1 MGLMKFNVAS
11 FYFFFVLSALL
22 LEFCDGF
29 GQFLNIHNLP
39 TSRLVF
45 LCISLKALKCVLIIH
60 PPFH

>member
-11 FYFFFVLSALL
+11 FYFFFVLFALL
-22 LEFCDGF
+22 LECCDDF
-29 GQFLNIHNLP
+29 GQFLNLHNLP

-45 LCISLKALKCVLIIH
+45 LCISLRALKCVSIIH